1 MASEPPS
8 SFYAVYDGHAG
19 KDAAAY
25 SASQVHEKILAS
37 DSYPSNPVAAIKEAF
52 ITADNIYLE
61 KGNSEVRIEIFFRN
75 LALARISIF
84 AGKKR
89 GKLLDRVITHYV
101 CGIYGLLQWSG

>member
-61 KGNSEVRIEIFFRN
+61 KGKSEVRIEIYFFEIWRSHVFSFLRERKGGN
-75 LALARISIF
+75 CSI
-84 AGKKR
+84 G
-89 GKLLDRVITHYV
+89 
-101 CGIYGLLQWSG
+101 